1 MKEECGCSGGGGGGG
16 KWRMHFALNK
26 AADFSNSLGIHIWGT
41 TSVAG
46 TLCANTKK
54 QKNKQRTEDGQE
66 AEKRKRQ
73 KKGRKKKTSV
83 LLFVFS
89 LVYLVWGSLVYNIY
103 HHVFQ
108 NYLLRNWLYGKVKKK
123 KNKDVNGKKKKIK
136 VISLD
141 LKPHKANDMPCRPSF
156 IGSSF
161 WFLKTGSG
169 STMYIFMQVFKKFI
183 TVCLAITTL
192 FTL

>member
-54 QKNKQRTEDGQE
+54 TKNKQRTEDGQE

-73 KKGRKKKTSV
+73 KKGRKKNISVTFCILTSV
-83 LLFVFS
+83 LSVGQPG
-89 LVYLVWGSLVYNIY
+89 VQYLPSCVSKLSVEELALWKS
-103 HHVFQ
+103 
-108 NYLLRNWLYGKVKKK
+108 KKK
-123 KNKDVNGKKKKIK
+123 KNKDVNGKEKKSRL
-136 VISLD
+136 SL
-141 LKPHKANDMPCRPSF
+141 
-156 IGSSF
+156 
-161 WFLKTGSG
+161 
-169 STMYIFMQVFKKFI
+169 
-183 TVCLAITTL
+183 
-192 FTL
+192 